1 MYMYIY
7 ISTSFVLSNTH
18 LLLLKTLTILVN
30 NSMDNVLINPNI
42 SYHFFFIF
50 MNIDIITSTI
60 NCIINKKIVDLS
72 I

>member
-42 SYHFFFIF
+42 ISYYFF
-50 MNIDIITSTI
+50 SY
-60 NCIINKKIVDLS
+60 L
-72 I
+72 